1 MLNSTQVSTLCLKGD
16 AEMHKVVII
25 KILKV
30 GIILSVLSFVSAC
43 GQKGDL
49 YLPPE
54 STSTDAIDFSSTV

>member
-16 AEMHKVVII
+16 AEMNKVTII
-25 KILKV
+25 NLLKV
-30 GIILSVLSFVSAC
+30 GMILSVLSFVSAC

-54 STSTDAIDFSSTV
+54 NVSIDTTELSSTV